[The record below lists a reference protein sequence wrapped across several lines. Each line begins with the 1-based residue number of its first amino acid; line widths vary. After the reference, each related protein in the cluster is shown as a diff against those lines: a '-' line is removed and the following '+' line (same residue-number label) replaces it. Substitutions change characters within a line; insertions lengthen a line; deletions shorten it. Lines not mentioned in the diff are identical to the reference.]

1 MESNGP
7 FRASF
12 EGAEHQL
19 GYLVNGLW
27 VYVYVSVINQAT
39 IQEFING
46 YTSSNISQT
55 LIKCTRNKD
64 MMGLTQ
70 SVL

>member
-27 VYVYVSVINQAT
+27 VCFGNVSIINQAT
-39 IQEFING
+39 IQI
-46 YTSSNISQT
+46 Y
-55 LIKCTRNKD
+55 
-64 MMGLTQ
+64 
-70 SVL
+70 

>member
-7 FRASF
+7 FRACF

-27 VYVYVSVINQAT
+27 VYVLAMCPSLTKPQFTNLLMAT
-39 IQEFING
+39 PHQI
-46 YTSSNISQT
+46 
-55 LIKCTRNKD
+55 LVR
-64 MMGLTQ
+64 L
-70 SVL
+70 